1 MKYLP
6 FRQIVFSVLLPLLF
20 YVWSV
25 PLCETYF
32 TRIYHDGLDDILLQ
46 SDASLL
52 GGEAS
57 VVQVIR
63 ENISRYVSDHPSF
76 SLFSTYTIEVL
87 TAEGEPIY
95 PFTNSS
101 LSLFTSQQNVA
112 LENYR
117 LIKDGLSLEVILYAQ
132 PNSPLSVGAL
142 CLFGALAL
150 GGLFIIYRR
159 QVAHV
164 CEERR
169 GRDQIIVSLMEEG
182 KRSEEAFEALS
193 DRQDTLTR
201 NLENA
206 RRSLSISHESQ
217 SGMVEEIEVLEALLD
232 ENEADRIRQ
241 REEMAVLSESIAVH
255 TPVNGSRP
263 GKRKSREKEV
273 TAKRLKTL
281 YKRLRI
287 DDRAVTGFLA
297 LEEGMRLKCEALIH
311 QLNDDPS
318 AVIIKRKIFGGKGMD
333 TFFETEFAYKGRLYF
348 MYDPRG
354 KVGIL
359 AIGTKNSQAT
369 ELSFLNRIRGRGG
382 VA

>member
-25 PLCETYF
+25 SFCETYF
-32 TRIYHDGLDDILLQ
+32 TRIYHDELEEILLQ

-52 GGEAS
+52 SGEVS
-57 VVQVIR
+57 VAEVVR
-63 ENISRYVSDHPSF
+63 KNISRYVTEHPSF
-76 SLFSTYTIEVL
+76 SLFSVSAIEVL
-87 TAEGEPIY
+87 TAEGEPVY
-95 PFTNSS
+95 PFTASS
-101 LSLFTSQQNVA
+101 LPPFAFQRNVA

-117 LIKDGLSLEVILYAQ
+117 LIKDGLSLKVTLYTR
-132 PNSPLSVGAL
+132 PDSPLSVGSL

-159 QVAHV
+159 QVAYV

-169 GRDQIIVSLMEEG
+169 KRDLIIVSLTAEG
-182 KRSEEAFEALS
+182 KRVEEAFEALS

-201 NLENA
+201 NLEKA
-206 RRSLSISHESQ
+206 RRSLSVSHESQ

-241 REEMAVLSESIAVH
+241 REEMAILSESITLHAPDH
-255 TPVNGSRP
+255 GSRP
-263 GKRKSREKEV
+263 GKRKAREKEV

-281 YKRLRI
+281 YKGLRI
-287 DDRAVTGFLA
+287 DDRAMTGFLA

-318 AVIIKRKIFGGKGMD
+318 AVIVKRKIFGGKGMD

-348 MYDPRG
+348 MYHPG
-354 KVGIL
+354 GQVGIL
-359 AIGTKNSQAT
+359 AIGTKNSQAA
-369 ELSFLNRIRGRGG
+369 EMGFLNRISGG
-382 VA
+382 VKSA